1 MLAGTWEFWSKLL
14 RSREIPS
21 QRGGE
26 EPDKLNEVI
35 LAYNAEGTWNRT
47 FLLFEYTRTG
57 SDKLRWHTKWAVGLV
72 PVGGSR
78 STTKALDKFRN

>member
-1 MLAGTWEFWSKLL
+1 MHGSSVVNLLTRNFGHDAAIDLKQHFKMLAGTWEFWSKLL

-35 LAYNAEGTWNRT
+35 LAYNAEGT
-47 FLLFEYTRTG
+47 
-57 SDKLRWHTKWAVGLV
+57 
-72 PVGGSR
+72 
-78 STTKALDKFRN
+78 